1 MVHENP
7 QIGSDG
13 ESEEGS
19 RHSDTAAVSAQS
31 SAAASVSASGGATGT
46 SSSSDLYSSR
56 GAGGMGSGEGKV
68 SFTGKMEELLFSG
81 VSDKVAHK
89 AICIGFRER
98 TLWSILLANDVMIY
112 RMLKAGNLSN
122 HISCDCVSV
131 FGCSMYIGSIGTTL
145 YHSILTLILS

>member
-31 SAAASVSASGGATGT
+31 ASSAAAGGGGATGT

-56 GAGGMGSGEGKV
+56 GAGGGSGEGKV
-68 SFTGKMEELLFSG
+68 SFSGKKLLLGLELRL
-81 VSDKVAHK
+81 HN
-89 AICIGFRER
+89 E
-98 TLWSILLANDVMIY
+98 SID
-112 RMLKAGNLSN
+112 
-122 HISCDCVSV
+122 
-131 FGCSMYIGSIGTTL
+131 
-145 YHSILTLILS
+145 